1 MKLFLKRILGF
12 LYYIYNLVIGGN
24 DQKKNI
30 GYWFYIN
37 GDERYLLSHSLNS
50 DSVVFDVGGYKG
62 VFTDRVLHKYNPQK
76 IYIFE
81 PVSDYYLYLVEKYKS
96 RKNVILYNFGLADC
110 NKQEYISIRE
120 DGSSV
125 YRDGNKKEKISL
137 VDISEFIRV
146 KKIKNIDLMSIN
158 IEGGEYPLINKLL
171 DSGLVKRVDVI
182 QVQFHKIS
190 DASEDERQR
199 LVNRLLETHKKVYS
213 FPFLWEGFK
222 RK

>member
-125 YRDGNKKEKISL
+125 YRDGNKKEKGKDHYEFLVHYYKSSCIS
-137 VDISEFIRV
+137 FILT
-146 KKIKNIDLMSIN
+146 NFN
-158 IEGGEYPLINKLL
+158 
-171 DSGLVKRVDVI
+171 
-182 QVQFHKIS
+182 
-190 DASEDERQR
+190 
-199 LVNRLLETHKKVYS
+199 
-213 FPFLWEGFK
+213 FL
-222 RK
+222 